1 MFQPR
6 LSLRQSKKNESSFFV
21 NRVYI
26 WWSIRKYGGET
37 IHLLK
42 ILKELVTNVWNR
54 RVYTTFRVLS
64 EIKGRTNMQHYNML
78 INGEEIGSDLPKVEV
93 SNPATSEV
101 VATIS
106 KGGKSEAV
114 SAVDAAC
121 NAFRDWSQYSV
132 YERSELIRKWYDLI
146 NEHKEDLAKTMTI
159 EQGKPLKEA
168 RGEIQY
174 ANGFISWYAEEGKR
188 VYGEQIPAT
197 QRNKRLF
204 VSKQPVGVVAVITPW
219 NFPAAMITRK
229 VAPAIVTGCTVVIKP
244 ANLTPLTALKMALL
258 AEKAGIPKGVIN
270 VVTGDSKAIGEA
282 WLEDTRVRKLTF
294 TGSTEVG
301 RQLMKGSADTI
312 KKISLELGGHAPSI
326 VMDDCNIDKAVE
338 GVIASKFRNA
348 GQTCVCSNRVYVH
361 EEIAEKFTQRLVK
374 KVKELKVGNGLEEGV
389 HIGPLIDEDAI
400 EKVQKHIDDAVSKGA
415 KVATGGKAGNGLF
428 FEPTVLTDVS
438 EDMLCMT
445 EETFGPLA
453 PITTF
458 KTQEEA
464 IERANNSI
472 YGLAAYV
479 FTENI
484 KNGIQICEQLEYGI
498 VGLNDGVP
506 STPQAPF
513 GGFKQSG
520 LGREGGHHGIE
531 EYLEVKYISV
541 GL

>member
-1 MFQPR
+1 
-6 LSLRQSKKNESSFFV
+6 
-21 NRVYI
+21 
-26 WWSIRKYGGET
+26 
-37 IHLLK
+37 
-42 ILKELVTNVWNR
+42 
-54 RVYTTFRVLS
+54 
-64 EIKGRTNMQHYNML
+64 MQHYNML
-78 INGEEIGSDLPKVEV
+78 INGEEIGNDLPKTEV
-93 SNPATSEV
+93 TNPATSEV
-101 VATIS
+101 VATIPR
-106 KGGKSEAV
+106 GGKDEAV
-114 SAVDAAC
+114 RAVDAADT
-121 NAFRDWSQYSV
+121 AFRDWSKKSV

-146 NEHKEDLAKTMTI
+146 NDHKEDLAETMTR

-168 RGEIQY
+168 AGEIQY

-197 QRNKRLF
+197 QTNKRLF

-229 VAPAIVTGCTVVIKP
+229 VAPALATGCTVVIKP
-244 ANLTPLTALKMALL
+244 ANLTPLTALKMAAL

-282 WLEDTRVRKLTF
+282 WLEDMRVRKLTF

-326 VMDDCNIDKAVE
+326 VMDDCDIDKAVE
-338 GVIASKFRNA
+338 GVVASKFRNA

-361 EEIAEKFTQRLVK
+361 EDISEEFTQRLVK

-389 HIGPLIDEDAI
+389 DIGPLIDEDAV

-415 KVATGGKAGNGLF
+415 KVVTGGKAGKGLF

-438 EDMLCMT
+438 EDMICMT
-445 EETFGPLA
+445 DETFGPLA
-453 PITTF
+453 PISTF

-464 IERANNSI
+464 IERANDSI

-484 KNGIQICEQLEYGI
+484 TRGIQICEQLEYGI

-520 LGREGGHHGIE
+520 LGREGGHQGIE
-531 EYLEVKYISV
+531 EFLEVKYISV